1 MSNSPSVSASDY
13 KEIDRLGAGSQGIT
27 NLLEDA
33 QGNLVCGKYIFN
45 ADIKTAPEAEML
57 LKQLDCPY
65 LVSFYHCIPTRRD
78 LLLIMEY
85 CAGGSLHDYVVVSKQ
100 KLSNTDIWVVT
111 TQLLLGLAYLHSK
124 AIVHRDLKPGNVLLC
139 SHERPLKVKI
149 CDFGIS
155 RDLNA
160 KSAKSMTG
168 TVEFMAP
175 EVLTGQRY
183 DTSIDLWSLGILIYF
198 LVHGEY
204 PFISFTE
211 IMNSNIPISNSE
223 FGPIISKLLVRDP
236 ASRATA
242 ADLLL
247 DPKIVEIYEDF
258 IKETRIEDVVNL
270 RRELRRL
277 KKIIEDQ
284 SNLIGDLK
292 STVNEQNSK
301 ISSQNSEIST
311 LKSAQEQSKSAFES
325 KISSQNSEIERLKSA
340 QEQSKNA
347 FESKISS
354 QNSLIQ
360 KSINQNS
367 ALESQLKEVTTKFS
381 VLESENLDQKSK
393 ISSQNSE
400 ISCLKSTVDH
410 QNSKIQQLESKL
422 SQTSLLSSDQS
433 NLIDQFKELLPFI
446 SHIKANAEEKRR
458 IEEQRLLEI
467 KRKEEENARKLAEEE
482 RRIEQEQKQN
492 EFKTNPIQFICKY
505 PSEIFSRF
513 GNRTKFIRETKGS
526 CLELSND
533 DCLVRS
539 TQDCNDNSFVA
550 INHPLNGRITL
561 TLRST
566 DSYGWFNSCI
576 GYFNPNKCQDDDCY
590 NHFIGIRS
598 DDGLHHG
605 RTYFYT
611 NGSYEKVTS
620 KLSPSKSIIIS
631 FENNKVTYSTLHSGW
646 SRTVDCVDGWVFG
659 IVVCY
664 QDESW
669 SIQ

>member
-1 MSNSPSVSASDY
+1 MSNPTSNSVSISASDY

-85 CAGGSLHDYVVVSKQ
+85 CAGGSLHDYVFVSKQ

-204 PFISFTE
+204 PFISFAE
-211 IMNSNIPISNSE
+211 IMNSKIPISNSE

-284 SNLIGDLK
+284 SNLIGGQNDELSDLK

-311 LKSAQEQSKSAFES
+311 LKSTVSSLQSTVNEQ
-325 KISSQNSEIERLKSA
+325 N
-340 QEQSKNA
+340 
-347 FESKISS
+347 
-354 QNSLIQ
+354 
-360 KSINQNS
+360 
-367 ALESQLKEVTTKFS
+367 
-381 VLESENLDQKSK
+381 SK

-400 ISCLKSTVDH
+400 ISTLKSTVHH

-422 SQTSLLSSDQS
+422 SQTSLLSSDHS

-446 SHIKANAEEKRR
+446 SLEK
-458 IEEQRLLEI
+458 QS
-467 KRKEEENARKLAEEE
+467 KEL
-482 RRIEQEQKQN
+482 
-492 EFKTNPIQFICKY
+492 EFKSNPIQFICKY
-505 PSEIFSRF
+505 PGEIFNRF
-513 GNRTKFIRETKGS
+513 GNRTKFIGETKGS

-539 TQDCNDNSFVA
+539 NQEYDDNSFIV

-561 TLRST
+561 NLRST
-566 DSYGWFNSCI
+566 DDDGWFMSRI
-576 GYFNPNKCQDDDCY
+576 GYFNPNNCQDDDCY
-590 NHFIGIRS
+590 NHFIGIVPYH
-598 DDGLHHG
+598 DG
-605 RTYFYT
+605 TYFCT
-611 NGSYEKVTS
+611 NGSYEEVTS
-620 KLSPSKSIIIS
+620 KLSPYRSIIIS
-631 FENNKVTYSTLHSGW
+631 FENNKVTYSTPHSGW

-659 IVVCY
+659 VVVCFEG
-664 QDESW
+664 ESW
-669 SIQ
+669 SIE

>member
-1 MSNSPSVSASDY
+1 MAFFKEIPSQFFPTHFMIHSPSVSTSVSASDY
-13 KEIDRLGAGSQGIT
+13 KELDRLGAGSQGIT
-27 NLLEDA
+27 NLLEDP
-33 QGNLVCGKYIFN
+33 QGNLVCGKYIFD

-139 SHERPLKVKI
+139 SHERPLRVKI

-155 RDLNA
+155 RDLNS

-211 IMNSNIPISNSE
+211 IMNSKIPISNSE

-236 ASRATA
+236 ALRATA

-247 DPKIVEIYEDF
+247 DPKIIEIYEDF

-270 RRELRRL
+270 RTELRRL
-277 KKIIEDQ
+277 KNIIEDQ
-284 SNLIGDLK
+284 SNLIGGQNDELSDLK
-292 STVNEQNSK
+292 STVSSLQSTVNEQNSK
-301 ISSQNSEIST
+301 T
-311 LKSAQEQSKSAFES
+311 
-325 KISSQNSEIERLKSA
+325 
-340 QEQSKNA
+340 
-347 FESKISS
+347 SS
-354 QNSLIQ
+354 QNSLIK

-393 ISSQNSE
+393 ISAQNYEIEQLKSHQEQSKNAFESKISSQNF
-400 ISCLKSTVDH
+400 
-410 QNSKIQQLESKL
+410 KIHQLESKL

-433 NLIDQFKELLPFI
+433 TLIDQFKELLPFI
-446 SHIKANAEEKRR
+446 SQLQADADEKRR
-458 IEEQRLLEI
+458 IEEEQRLLEI
-467 KRKEEENARKLAEEE
+467 KRKEEEKARKLAEEK
-482 RRIEQEQKQN
+482 RRIEQQKQN

-513 GNRTKFIRETKGS
+513 GSKTKFIGETKGS

-539 TQDCNDNSFVA
+539 TRGCNDNSFIA

-566 DSYGWFNSCI
+566 DSDGVFYSHI
-576 GYFNPNKCQDDDCY
+576 GYFNPNNCQDEDCY
-590 NHFIGIRS
+590 EHFIGINPY
-598 DDGLHHG
+598 HG
-605 RTYFYT
+605 GTDFYT

-620 KLSPSKSIIIS
+620 QLSPSQSIIIS
-631 FENNKVTYSTLHSGW
+631 FENNKVTYSTPRSGW

-659 IVVCY
+659 IVVFHEL
-664 QDESW
+664 ESW
-669 SIQ
+669 SIK

>member
-1 MSNSPSVSASDY
+1 MSNPASVSASDY

-65 LVSFYHCIPTRRD
+65 LVSFYRCIPTRRD

-85 CAGGSLHDYVVVSKQ
+85 CPGGSLHDYVVVSKQ

-211 IMNSNIPISNSE
+211 IMNSKIPISNSE
-223 FGPIISKLLVRDP
+223 FGPVISKLLVRDP

-247 DPKIVEIYEDF
+247 DPKIMEIYEDF

-270 RRELRRL
+270 RTELRRL
-277 KKIIEDQ
+277 KKIVEDQ
-284 SNLIGDLK
+284 SNLIGGQNDELSDLKSTVSSLK

-325 KISSQNSEIERLKSA
+325 KISSQNS
-340 QEQSKNA
+340 
-347 FESKISS
+347 
-354 QNSLIQ
+354 LIKQ
-360 KSINQNS
+360 SINQNS

-381 VLESENLDQKSK
+381 VLESETVDQKSK
-393 ISSQNSE
+393 ILSQNSE
-400 ISCLKSTVDH
+400 ISTL
-410 QNSKIQQLESKL
+410 NSKILSQNTEIQQLESKL

-433 NLIDQFKELLPFI
+433 NLIEQFKELLPFI
-446 SHIKANAEEKRR
+446 SAEKC
-458 IEEQRLLEI
+458 
-467 KRKEEENARKLAEEE
+467 RKDYELKS
-482 RRIEQEQKQN
+482 
-492 EFKTNPIQFICKY
+492 NPIQFICKY

-513 GNRTKFIRETKGS
+513 GNRTKFIGETKGS

-539 TQDCNDNSFVA
+539 TRGCDDNSFIA

-561 TLRST
+561 TREGTNSN
-566 DSYGWFNSCI
+566 GWFSSCI
-576 GYFNPNKCQDDDCY
+576 GYFNPNNCQDC
-590 NHFIGIRS
+590 NCRKHFIGINPYGVGT
-598 DDGLHHG
+598 D
-605 RTYFYT
+605 FCT
-611 NGSYEKVTS
+611 NGSDEMVTS
-620 KLSPSKSIIIS
+620 KISPSQSIIIS
-631 FENNKVTYSTLHSGW
+631 FENNKVTYSTPHSGW
-646 SRTVDCVDGWVFG
+646 TRTVDCVGWWVFG
-659 IVVCY
+659 IFVWCEG
-664 QDESW
+664 ESW

>member
-1 MSNSPSVSASDY
+1 MSNSPPISASDY

-155 RDLNA
+155 RDLNT

-211 IMNSNIPISNSE
+211 IMNSKIPISNSE

-270 RRELRRL
+270 RIELRRL
-277 KKIIEDQ
+277 KKIVEDQ
-284 SNLIGDLK
+284 SNLIGGQNDELSGLK

-301 ISSQNSEIST
+301 IS
-311 LKSAQEQSKSAFES
+311 A
-325 KISSQNSEIERLKSA
+325 
-340 QEQSKNA
+340 
-347 FESKISS
+347 
-354 QNSLIQ
+354 QNSLIK
-360 KSINQNS
+360 KSLNQNS
-367 ALESQLKEVTTKFS
+367 ALESQLKEVTTKYS
-381 VLESENLDQKSK
+381 ALESENLDQ
-393 ISSQNSE
+393 NSR
-400 ISCLKSTVDH
+400 
-410 QNSKIQQLESKL
+410 IQQLESKL

-458 IEEQRLLEI
+458 VEEQQRLLEI
-467 KRKEEENARKLAEEE
+467 KRKEDENARKLAEDK
-482 RRIEQEQKQN
+482 RRIEEQQKQN
-492 EFKTNPIQFICKY
+492 EFKSNPIQFICKY

-513 GNRTKFIRETKGS
+513 GNRTKFIGETKGS
-526 CLELSND
+526 RLELSNGH
-533 DCLVRS
+533 CLVRS
-539 TQDCNDNSFVA
+539 TQDCRGNSFIA

-566 DSYGWFNSCI
+566 DSNGWFDSYI
-576 GYFNPNKCQDDDCY
+576 GYFNPNKCQDHDCY
-590 NHFIGIRS
+590 RNFIGIS
-598 DDGLHHG
+598 PYHDDG
-605 RTYFYT
+605 TWFYT
-611 NGSYEKVTS
+611 NGSDEMVTS
-620 KLSPSKSIIIS
+620 KISPSQSIIIS
-631 FENNKVTYSTLHSGW
+631 FENNKVTYSTPHSGW
-646 SRTVDCVDGWVFG
+646 TRTVDCVGWWVFG
-659 IVVCY
+659 IVVY
-664 QDESW
+664 HEGESW

>member
-1 MSNSPSVSASDY
+1 MSNSTSVSASDY

-85 CAGGSLHDYVVVSKQ
+85 CAGGFLHDYVVVSKQ
-100 KLSNTDIWVVT
+100 MLSITDIWVVT

-139 SHERPLKVKI
+139 SLERPLKVKI

-211 IMNSNIPISNSE
+211 IMNSIIPISNSE

-270 RRELRRL
+270 RGELRIL
-277 KKIIEDQ
+277 KKIVEDQ
-284 SNLIGDLK
+284 SNLIAGQNDELSDLK
-292 STVNEQNSK
+292 STVSSIHSTVNEQNSK
-301 ISSQNSEIST
+301 ISSQNSEIEQ
-311 LKSAQEQSKSAFES
+311 LKSH
-325 KISSQNSEIERLKSA
+325 

-347 FESKISS
+347 FESKISA
-354 QNSLIQ
+354 QNSLIK
-360 KSINQNS
+360 KSVNQNS
-367 ALESQLKEVTTKFS
+367 ALEYQLKEVTTKFS

-393 ISSQNSE
+393 IS
-400 ISCLKSTVDH
+400 T

-446 SHIKANAEEKRR
+446 SHIKAFAEEKRR
-458 IEEQRLLEI
+458 VEEEKRLLEI
-467 KRKEEENARKLAEEE
+467 KRKEVENERKLAEEN
-482 RRIEQEQKQN
+482 RRIQEQKQN
-492 EFKTNPIQFICKY
+492 EFQSNPIQFICKY

-513 GNRTKFIRETKGS
+513 GNRTKFIGETKGS
-526 CLELSND
+526 FLELSND

-539 TQDCNDNSFVA
+539 TRQGKNNSFVA

-561 TLRST
+561 TLSST
-566 DSYGWFNSCI
+566 RYDGCFGSCI
-576 GYFNPNKCQDDDCY
+576 GYFNPNNCQDEDY
-590 NHFIGIRS
+590 HNHFIGFNPYYS
-598 DDGLHHG
+598 G
-605 RTYFYT
+605 TYFRT
-611 NGSYEKVTS
+611 NGSREKVTS
-620 KLSPSKSIIIS
+620 KLSPSQSIIIS
-631 FENNKVTYSTLHSGW
+631 FENNKVTYSTSYSGW

-659 IVVCY
+659 IQMY
-664 QDESW
+664 WQDESW
-669 SIQ
+669 SIE